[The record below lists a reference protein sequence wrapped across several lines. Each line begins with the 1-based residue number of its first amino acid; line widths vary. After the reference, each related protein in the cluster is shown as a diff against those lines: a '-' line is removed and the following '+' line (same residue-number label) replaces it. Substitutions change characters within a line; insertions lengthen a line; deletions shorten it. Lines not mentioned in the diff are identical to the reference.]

1 MQDYAYPERNADT
14 NKMPVPAPTFR
25 VDESVVQ
32 EIWKKVNPTGESSI
46 KLTQLLE
53 FVNKN

>member
-25 VDESVVQ
+25 VDESTVQ
-32 EIWKKVNPTGESSI
+32 EIWSKVNATGENTI
-46 KLTQLLE
+46 KFT
-53 FVNKN
+53 